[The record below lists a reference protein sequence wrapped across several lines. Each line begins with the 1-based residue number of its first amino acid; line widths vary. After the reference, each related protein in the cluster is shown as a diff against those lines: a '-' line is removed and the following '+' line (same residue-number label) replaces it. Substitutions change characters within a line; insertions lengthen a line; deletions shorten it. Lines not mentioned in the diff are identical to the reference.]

1 MWDKHHL
8 QTMSEIIPLA
18 KSYVQQL
25 LTQLPESHYYHDWK
39 HTQEVYDEASHLGVM
54 AKLSED
60 QMEHLQL
67 AALFHDTGFVKSYED
82 HETNSKAIAAEYLQ
96 SIDYPPDQIR
106 MIQEVIEATR
116 MPQQPTDKVG
126 ALLQDADLA
135 SLGSTTWETRSDL
148 LRKEL
153 FAVHQKEYTDA
164 EWVRY
169 NMDFFKQTVYQ
180 TMEGKSKYDAI
191 KDRNRDELKE
201 KNKSLKKEQI
211 KSLISGNRTADMLF
225 KTALRNHISL
235 TQIADNKAN
244 IMLTL
249 NALILTFALPIL
261 FKSSSSS
268 DYTIYSMIITGVVLG
283 VACVISMIYAALA
296 TQPGKFKGKFNLD
309 DIQAGKGSLFFFGNF
324 YNSSLKEYTEG
335 MKTVLAK
342 EEGLDDSAI
351 LDLYFLGKSLG
362 RKFHLL
368 RMCYSFFLIGIM
380 VSSVLFVAGFIIS
393 YLVQH

>member
-1 MWDKHHL
+1 
-8 QTMSEIIPLA
+8 MSEIIPLA

-60 QMEHLQL
+60 QMEQLQL

-116 MPQQPTDKVG
+116 MPQKPTDKVG

-164 EWVRY
+164 EWLRY
-169 NMDFFKQTVYQ
+169 NMDFFKQTIYQ
-180 TMEGKSKYDAI
+180 TMEGKSKY
-191 KDRNRDELKE
+191 
-201 KNKSLKKEQI
+201 
-211 KSLISGNRTADMLF
+211 
-225 KTALRNHISL
+225 
-235 TQIADNKAN
+235 
-244 IMLTL
+244 
-249 NALILTFALPIL
+249 
-261 FKSSSSS
+261 
-268 DYTIYSMIITGVVLG
+268 
-283 VACVISMIYAALA
+283 
-296 TQPGKFKGKFNLD
+296 
-309 DIQAGKGSLFFFGNF
+309 
-324 YNSSLKEYTEG
+324 
-335 MKTVLAK
+335 
-342 EEGLDDSAI
+342 
-351 LDLYFLGKSLG
+351 
-362 RKFHLL
+362 
-368 RMCYSFFLIGIM
+368 
-380 VSSVLFVAGFIIS
+380 
-393 YLVQH
+393 

>member
-1 MWDKHHL
+1 
-8 QTMSEIIPLA
+8 MSEIIPLA

-116 MPQQPTDKVG
+116 MPQKPTDKVG

-153 FAVHQKEYTDA
+153 FAVLQKEYTDA

-309 DIQAGKGSLFFFGNF
+309 DIQAGKGSLFF
-324 YNSSLKEYTEG
+324 
-335 MKTVLAK
+335 
-342 EEGLDDSAI
+342 SAI
-351 LDLYFLGKSLG
+351 
-362 RKFHLL
+362 
-368 RMCYSFFLIGIM
+368 
-380 VSSVLFVAGFIIS
+380 FIIVR
-393 YLVQH
+393 LKNIPKE

>member
-1 MWDKHHL
+1 
-8 QTMSEIIPLA
+8 
-18 KSYVQQL
+18 
-25 LTQLPESHYYHDWK
+25 
-39 HTQEVYDEASHLGVM
+39 M

-169 NMDFFKQTVYQ
+169 NMDF
-180 TMEGKSKYDAI
+180 SNRRSI
-191 KDRNRDELKE
+191 KPWRA
-201 KNKSLKKEQI
+201 SL
-211 KSLISGNRTADMLF
+211 NMMLS
-225 KTALRNHISL
+225 KTATGMNSKKRIS
-235 TQIADNKAN
+235 
-244 IMLTL
+244 
-249 NALILTFALPIL
+249 
-261 FKSSSSS
+261 
-268 DYTIYSMIITGVVLG
+268 
-283 VACVISMIYAALA
+283 
-296 TQPGKFKGKFNLD
+296 
-309 DIQAGKGSLFFFGNF
+309 
-324 YNSSLKEYTEG
+324 
-335 MKTVLAK
+335 
-342 EEGLDDSAI
+342 
-351 LDLYFLGKSLG
+351 
-362 RKFHLL
+362 H
-368 RMCYSFFLIGIM
+368 
-380 VSSVLFVAGFIIS
+380 
-393 YLVQH
+393 